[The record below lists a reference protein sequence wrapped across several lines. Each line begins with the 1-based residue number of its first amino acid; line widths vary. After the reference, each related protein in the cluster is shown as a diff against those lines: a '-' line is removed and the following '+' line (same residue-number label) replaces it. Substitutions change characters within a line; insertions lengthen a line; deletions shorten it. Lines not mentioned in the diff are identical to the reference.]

1 MAAEVRPAETTYYR
15 CGKCDAVFRAYAGT
29 VAMAWER
36 RAGDK
41 STHAVILSGSR
52 LGRVFLFRDHAGSEI
67 ELGRGDL
74 VLLAFRNDRVVV
86 VENLTSGA
94 YWILRTSGL
103 RGCIVP
109 VLLGILL
116 ALVCVGGQS
125 VLCARRGPTS
135 FPSPSPAQ
143 ILGWCV
149 APHGSRL
156 MRGAD
161 MAYNKLKAMEDCLP
175 IPWGEPPPRLM
186 APERLS
192 TSTIR

>member
-1 MAAEVRPAETTYYR
+1 MAAEVVPRELTYYR
-15 CGKCDAVFRAYAGT
+15 CGKCDAVFPTYAGT
-29 VAMAWER
+29 VAMAWKR

-41 STHAVILSGSR
+41 STHAVLLSGSR
-52 LGRVFLFRDHAGSEI
+52 LGRVFLFRDDAGSEI

-94 YWILRTSGL
+94 YWILRTSGM

-109 VLLGILL
+109 VLLGTLF

-125 VLCARRGPTS
+125 VWCSRSGPRSFLSPCPARS
-135 FPSPSPAQ
+135 
-143 ILGWCV
+143 LGWCV

-161 MAYNKLKAMEDCLP
+161 RAYNEGRGNGGLP
-175 IPWGEPPPRLM
+175 SHSVGRT
-186 APERLS
+186 APEADGS
-192 TSTIR
+192 